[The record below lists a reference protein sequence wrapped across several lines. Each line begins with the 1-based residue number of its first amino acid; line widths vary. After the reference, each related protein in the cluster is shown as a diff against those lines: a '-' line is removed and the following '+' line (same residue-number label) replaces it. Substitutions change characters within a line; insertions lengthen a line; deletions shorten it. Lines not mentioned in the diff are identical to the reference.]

1 MTRSAGYAAPVAIT
15 VAELVEVPFVKM
27 RFHAG
32 AAGGGRLVTWAHA
45 SDLPNAVEWLAPG
58 DLLMSNGQNVPA
70 DAERQVTFV
79 QELASAGL
87 SGLAVGDG
95 MHAPPLTS
103 AFLDRAEALAFPIL
117 AIPHEV
123 PFVAI
128 SRAVASANSDEE
140 HRRLV
145 RTSQLYELF
154 HNGVSTGALGSS
166 LLTELGREL
175 DCRLLLLDTTTSLPV
190 LAAEEEVPASLY
202 EHVVA
207 ELKVRDGVYPG
218 VLRLRHADT
227 MAFVIRVPAGRPT
240 ALVALHEG
248 DSMPELALLHHAANI
263 AALEVERVTA
273 DREGRQRRGS
283 EMLAQLLERRLEPG
297 SALRELRNQK
307 IEPESAVL
315 AAFRP
320 GRDERD
326 ENLSHELIQRELAHV
341 IHRSPDQVLVV
352 LCGSEPLAI
361 LRSALGEE
369 VPLGLSDLLRRP
381 DRAPDAAREAGWAL
395 AAAETLERP
404 LVRYGESTSLFVPRT
419 LGEAETAVTRVLG
432 PLLAY
437 DEEHATE
444 LVRSLV
450 VFLEENRSWQ
460 RSAERLHV
468 HKQTLVYRMG
478 RVEELTDRSLR
489 NTADVVQLW
498 LALEALELAGGHPC
512 E

>member
-1 MTRSAGYAAPVAIT
+1 MGIT

-32 AAGGGRLVTWAHA
+32 AAGGDRLVTWAHA

-58 DLLMSNGQNVPA
+58 DLLMSNGQTVPA
-70 DAERQVTFV
+70 DSGRQVMLLE
-79 QELASAGL
+79 ELVAAGL
-87 SGLAVGDG
+87 SGFAIGDH
-95 MHAPPLTS
+95 MDAAPLTS
-103 AFLDRAEALAFPIL
+103 AFLETAERLAFPIL

-145 RTSQLYELF
+145 RTAQLYEIF
-154 HNGVSTGALGSS
+154 QDGISAGSLGPQ
-166 LLTELGREL
+166 LLTELGRQL
-175 DCRLLLLDTTTSLPV
+175 DCRLLLLDTTTSRPV
-190 LAAEEEVPASLY
+190 LPADGVPAGL
-202 EHVVA
+202 HARVMR
-207 ELKVRDGVYPG
+207 ELRERNGVFPG
-218 VLRLRHADT
+218 VLRVTHEAA

-240 ALVALHEG
+240 ALVALHEA
-248 DSMPELALLHHAANI
+248 DNVPDLALLQHAANI

-273 DREGRQRRGS
+273 ERERRQRLGS
-283 EMLAQLLERRLEPG
+283 ETLANLLERRLEPG
-297 SALRELRNQK
+297 FALRELR
-307 IEPESAVL
+307 EHGVAPESAVI
-315 AAFRP
+315 AAFRADS
-320 GRDERD
+320 RRRYDH
-326 ENLSHELIQRELAHV
+326 LSHELIQRELPHV
-341 IHRSPDQVLVV
+341 MHRNAEHVLVV
-352 LCGSEPLAI
+352 LCGDDEPLGT
-361 LRSALGEE
+361 LSSALGDGAP
-369 VPLGLSDLLRRP
+369 VGLSDILRRP

-395 AAAETLERP
+395 GAAEALERP

-419 LGEAETAVTRVLG
+419 LGEAEAAVKRVLG

-437 DEEHATE
+437 DEEHATD

-460 RSAERLHV
+460 RSAKRLHV

-489 NTADVVQLW
+489 NTADVVELW
-498 LALEALELAGGHPC
+498 LALEALQLTAGRAADNGTGTD
-512 E
+512 